1 MAAIVHSTT
10 IAALEASPGFSE
22 LLQQYEAETL
32 IPGVP
37 SPEVNLESLRQL
49 EEADAIH
56 VLAATSEG
64 RVIGYLALLAP
75 FLAHYGRAVAVCESF
90 VMSKAHLDTGD
101 GLKLIRAAEDKAREI
116 GAPGLLM
123 TVDLGTDWPDL
134 LWRIGYEERSRV
146 FTKNLSRPDNR
157 GALIA
162 ENTSTRLQ

>member
-10 IAALEASPGFSE
+10 VAALEASSGFSE
-22 LLQQYEAETL
+22 LLQEYEAESL

-37 SPEVNLESLRQL
+37 SPAVNLESLRQL

-64 RVIGYLALLAP
+64 RVIGYLAILAP
-75 FLAHYGRAVAVCESF
+75 FLAHYGRAVAVCDSF
-90 VMSKAHLDTGD
+90 IMSKAHRDTGD

-123 TVDLGTDWPDL
+123 TVDLASEWPEL

-162 ENTSTRLQ
+162 DNTTTRLQ